1 MDTIGSVYGNPP
13 RRPRPPALH
22 AAPAAVLR
30 RGRRIRV
37 VPPGRRALLRRPA
50 SLSAQ
55 LAALEAALGVALF
68 ERGRGKVAPTKAGR
82 VLLPRAQ
89 AMLVAADDL
98 GAAARDFVDPLAGV
112 LRLGVI
118 PTLSPYLLPALAPAL
133 KRDFPKL
140 ALRWTED
147 KTPAL
152 VAELD
157 AGRIDAA
164 LVALEAELG
173 RVEHAVIGA
182 DRFVLATRLGDPLGA
197 PRAPLRRDD
206 LKGAPLLLL
215 EEGHCLRD
223 QALSFCAR
231 ARPSELDYRATS
243 LATLVQMVA
252 AGQGV
257 TLLPA
262 LAAPVEA
269 ARAGL
274 QLREFAAPA
283 PQRTIALVW
292 RRHSPLA
299 GALATI
305 AGSMRAAFPHTEPH
319 AAPRAAS
326 RRAAPSRA
334 RP

>member
-1 MDTIGSVYGNPP
+1 MAQERAPRARHPFTLRQLQYFVAVAETGSFSK
-13 RRPRPPALH
+13 
-22 AAPAAVLR
+22 AAARCFVAQP
-30 RGRRIRV
+30 
-37 VPPGRRALLRRPA
+37 

-68 ERGRGKVAPTKAGR
+68 ERGRGRVAPTKAGR

-89 AMLVAADDL
+89 SILVAADDL
-98 GAAARDFVDPLAGV
+98 GAAARDFVDPLAGA
-112 LRLGVI
+112 LRIGVI

-133 KRDFPKL
+133 ARDFPRL
-140 ALRWTED
+140 SVQWSED
-147 KTPAL
+147 RTPAL
-152 VAELD
+152 VEALD

-164 LVALEAELG
+164 LLALEADLG
-173 RVEHAVIGA
+173 RVEHAVIGE
-182 DRFVLATRLGDPLGA
+182 DRFVLATRRGDPLGA
-197 PRAPLRRDD
+197 PRKPLRRDD

-231 ARPSELDYRATS
+231 ARPAELAWRATS

-262 LAAPVEA
+262 LAAPIEA

-283 PQRTIALVW
+283 PHRTIALVW

-299 GALATI
+299 GALEKLAATL
-305 AGSMRAAFPHTEPH
+305 RAAY
-319 AAPRAAS
+319 A
-326 RRAAPSRA
+326 RRAA
-334 RP
+334 